1 MLHNWHYM
9 MLLYAEYLY
18 CSIKLQFF
26 CYEGHN
32 IAYMHSNRYHLSL
45 MSFEC
50 EGLRLNTEI
59 AFLIFFCCK
68 KIVKKFLIYF
78 EKGEAFPSLA
88 RSLPE
93 PFLSN
98 DPIPAHSLQPPCI
111 SFMNCKCCLLLFH
124 KENYN
129 SWITNVRQACRWCG
143 YWETFPLSIVGRQWP
158 WQGGPLMLHIVQIFV
173 KIVKY
178 LCSKYF
184 SLIRRIFF
192 AVT

>member
-1 MLHNWHYM
+1 MSSILSSLHSYICFLFQNVFSTGKRGTSIILSKYMKYESKNLCYHMLHNWHYM

-18 CSIKLQFF
+18 CSIKFQFF

-129 SWITNVRQACRWCG
+129 S
-143 YWETFPLSIVGRQWP
+143 
-158 WQGGPLMLHIVQIFV
+158 
-173 KIVKY
+173 
-178 LCSKYF
+178 
-184 SLIRRIFF
+184 
-192 AVT
+192 